1 MPRLHFSLLLLA
13 GVLAFTQ
20 TSCRTYGEEKE
31 IKVPEPVTDLPLTE
45 DPNAPVLQKVIGELT
60 KGYPENRI
68 EVCTLIKSDFQDL
81 DAVKTALAKVK
92 DQSLEDGFIL
102 TGVIPS
108 IQYLGYLG
116 KEQIILS
123 EISDQK
129 RRIRMPKDE
138 QGNPPLD
145 LLMKHLDEK
154 CGVKDARP

>member
-116 KEQIILS
+116 KDPIILS
-123 EISDQK
+123 EIGDQK